1 MGPDA
6 EIILLEHALEAG
18 KRIGNLY
25 ISDSPETQSFMR
37 SLLLT
42 LLIFGASHLTMAQ
55 DPFLTDAVAK
65 WENMMAYTLELA
77 EAMPFE
83 HYDFRP
89 TEEQMTFQEQV
100 LHMAGNVAWLT
111 GSYLHGEK
119 VTVERTMENASK
131 EEVIATAR
139 KALEAAHSA
148 LQNLDAS
155 TLDDEVNFF
164 AGPMSRRRI
173 VFLLNDHLTHHRGQ
187 IIVYAR
193 MQGIKPPSYRG
204 W

>member
-1 MGPDA
+1 
-6 EIILLEHALEAG
+6 
-18 KRIGNLY
+18 
-25 ISDSPETQSFMR
+25 
-37 SLLLT
+37 
-42 LLIFGASHLTMAQ
+42 MAQ

-77 EAMPFE
+77 EAMPSE

-100 LHMAGNVAWLT
+100 LHMADNVAWLT
-111 GSYLHGEK
+111 GSYLFGEK
-119 VTVERTMENASK
+119 VSVEGTMENASK

-139 KALEAAHSA
+139 KAMEAAHAA

-155 TLDDEVNFF
+155 TLDDEVQFF

-173 VFLLNDHLTHHRGQ
+173 VFLLNDHLAHHRGQ

-193 MQGIKPPSYRG
+193 MQGIKPPPYRG

>member
-1 MGPDA
+1 
-6 EIILLEHALEAG
+6 
-18 KRIGNLY
+18 
-25 ISDSPETQSFMR
+25 MR
-37 SLLLT
+37 TLLLFF
-42 LLIFGASHLTMAQ
+42 LIFGGSQLSMAQ
-55 DPFLTDAVAK
+55 DPFMTDAVAK

-83 HYDFRP
+83 EYDFRP
-89 TEEQMTFQEQV
+89 TEEQMSFQEQV

-111 GSYLHGEK
+111 GSYLNGEK
-119 VTVERTMENASK
+119 VTIDRTMEGASK
-131 EEVIATAR
+131 EEILATAR
-139 KALEAAHSA
+139 KAMEAAHVA

-155 TLDDEVNFF
+155 TLDDEVDFF

-193 MQGIKPPSYRG
+193 MKGIKPPSYRG